1 MLKWKGLPEPTK
13 KDKVVKEFE
22 NNVLIKPIGLGLH
35 VSTREGSSS
44 GLAYI
49 ILFFY
54 NRLLVPI

>member
-22 NNVLIKPIGLGLH
+22 NNVLIKPIH

-49 ILFFY
+49 ILFFIIGFWYLY
-54 NRLLVPI
+54 N